1 MTKST
6 NSLEP
11 LKVKTGLV
19 TFPRWHMWFG
29 DICQT
34 WLKKVSCIS
43 FFKNVLCQNGF
54 VTTTERDCHMIAAL
68 ADLYIRSRNIVRNF
82 WISKSRTYSKFV
94 VVWDLDTHTAFEANP
109 SQTHERKGKY
119 HSTKAN
125 FSCHSSYLI
134 TIRVNQIC
142 RTKVIYSWYR
152 IFKQGSQHPSS
163 LRFLLLAATSS
174 RNLYKCLFSY
184 FVCVC
189 VCLFFVFRQE
199 RHWCAGTKSKSS
211 FFNYQL
217 YSDISNKI
225 SIG

>member
-1 MTKST
+1 MCY
-6 NSLEP
+6 
-11 LKVKTGLV
+11 VKTVL
-19 TFPRWHMWFG
+19 W
-29 DICQT
+29 QQ
-34 WLKKVSCIS
+34 LKEEC
-43 FFKNVLCQNGF
+43 G
-54 VTTTERDCHMIAAL
+54 DCHMIAAL
-68 ADLYIRSRNIVRNF
+68 ADLDIRSRNIVRNF
-82 WISKSRTYSKFV
+82 WISKSRTYFKFV

-109 SQTHERKGKY
+109 SQTHERKGKH

-142 RTKVIYSWYR
+142 RTKVLYSWCR

-199 RHWCAGTKSKSS
+199 RHSCAGTKSKSS